1 VQGSDKTPGNEI
13 IVHPNGNRGAAPR
26 MLYLEPIDSN
36 SSWGDREQA
45 PVEVWRMIRQGMPWI
60 VTLILV
66 GAFGGLLFSARET
79 PIYQAHVSLEI
90 QNPSESAVAIPMAD
104 LQDGAAAVSPE
115 SYLPT
120 QAEILKSRTLQ
131 ERTRTR
137 IAHEKFQAGWQDH
150 GRLDWLRG
158 LFGMAPR
165 QASAGAAVLPPV
177 KVDVSIDAG
186 TRIVQILCDSTNPR
200 VSATYANALA
210 NEYIDSNLQAR
221 WDAINHARQ
230 WLSQQLDDTRAKLQS
245 SEDQLQAYGRASD
258 LTFTGDK
265 ESSDQDKLKQLQE
278 ELSEA
283 QADRIAK
290 QSAYQIAVS
299 TPADAVPQV
308 IDNARLNEYQAQLA
322 DLRRQLAELSS
333 EYTPAHPKVKRIQ
346 AQIDQLEQTFKEERS
361 NILVRIRSEYQAALM
376 RERLLSNAYR
386 QQVQVVSNQTQKT
399 VNYNILER
407 DVDTNRQL
415 YDSLLQKAR
424 EADVATAM
432 RGSNVRIIDTAVAP
446 LLPYKP
452 NVTWN
457 LLLGSL
463 SGLLSGMVIVFMRES
478 LDRTFKG
485 PGEASVHL
493 KVPELGVIPSGHL
506 LTGNAH
512 VRPPLAASS
521 SGAIPAEQNPP
532 GGTVELVTWRD
543 KSSGLADSFRSALAS
558 ILHSAEN
565 GAAPRIIL
573 VSSATRGEGKTTV
586 VSNLGIALAE
596 INQRV
601 LLIDADIRKPRLN
614 DVFNLTNT
622 WGLSDLLREN
632 SSLRDSPLEALVQRT
647 EIPGLNVLTS
657 GPRTTSITNLLYSS
671 RMLELL
677 QRLRCDFDHVLI
689 DTPPMLQIPD
699 ARILGRLVDAAI
711 LICRAGKTDR
721 DAALAAKRRLTDDGI
736 PLLGTILNAW
746 DLRNMN
752 RYGYGAY
759 EYYSHD

>member
-1 VQGSDKTPGNEI
+1 VQGSDKYEI
-13 IVHPNGNRGAAPR
+13 VVHPTRSQGAAPR
-26 MLYLEPIDSN
+26 TLYLEPVDSGF
-36 SSWGDREQA
+36 SSGDKEQA
-45 PVEVWRMIRQGMPWI
+45 LVAAWRMIRQGMPWI
-60 VTLILV
+60 ITLLMV
-66 GAFGGLLFSARET
+66 GAIGGLLFSIRET
-79 PIYQAHVSLEI
+79 PIYRAHVSLEI

-104 LQDGAAAVSPE
+104 LRDGAAAISPT

-131 ERTRTR
+131 ERTRSR
-137 IAHEKFQAGWQDH
+137 IAHDRFQTASQRP
-150 GRLDWLRG
+150 GRLDWLRR
-158 LFGMAPR
+158 LFGIEPKWTP
-165 QASAGAAVLPPV
+165 AGAALPPV
-177 KVDVSIDAG
+177 TVDVSIEPD

-200 VSATYANALA
+200 ASATYANALA

-221 WDAINHARQ
+221 SDAVNHARQ
-230 WLSQQLDDTRAKLQS
+230 WLSQQLDDTRAKLQT
-245 SEDQLQAYGRASD
+245 SEDQLQAYGRTSD

-265 ESSDQDKLKQLQE
+265 ERTDQDKLKQLQE
-278 ELSEA
+278 ELSAA

-290 QSAYQIAVS
+290 ESAYQIAFS
-299 TPADAVPQV
+299 TPADTVPQV
-308 IDNARLNEYQAQLA
+308 IDNARLNQYQVQLA

-333 EYTPAHPKVKRIQ
+333 EYAPTHPKVKRVQ
-346 AQIDQLEQTFKEERS
+346 AQIDQMEQTFKEERS
-361 NILVRIRSEYQAALM
+361 NVLTRIRSEYQAALI

-386 QQVQVVSNQTQKT
+386 QQVQIVSVQTQKT

-407 DVDTNRQL
+407 DVETNQQL

-424 EADVATAM
+424 EVGIATAM
-432 RGSNVRIIDTAVAP
+432 RGSNVRIIDTAVPP

-493 KVPELGVIPSGHL
+493 KVPELGVIPSGNL
-506 LTGNAH
+506 LTGSTYG
-512 VRPPLAASS
+512 RPPLATSPSAADAAAQ
-521 SGAIPAEQNPP
+521 GPAA
-532 GGTVELVTWRD
+532 GKVELVTWRD
-543 KSSGLADSFRSALAS
+543 KSSGLADSFRSVLAS
-558 ILHSAEN
+558 ILHSTEN

-573 VSSATRGEGKTTV
+573 VSSATRGEGKTTI

-614 DVFNLTNT
+614 GVFNLTNT
-622 WGLSDLLREN
+622 WGLSDVLRET

-657 GPRTTSITNLLYSS
+657 GPRTNSITSLLYSN

-736 PLLGTILNAW
+736 PLLGTILNDW
-746 DLRNMN
+746 DLRNMS
-752 RYGYGAY
+752 RYGYTSY
-759 EYYSHD
+759 EYYSRD